1 MGDRFGHEPLLD
13 LVRVLIEHGGSD
25 PTIQDSI
32 GDDCLYHIRRSTTIP
47 RYLRRQS
54 SVPCEFNDPG
64 NGLVSAL
71 HWAVVECAC
80 PKKIKTLLQQ
90 GANPNEWNY
99 GFRSETGPILHCSA
113 SLLTPAQT
121 TPDGLHPA
129 ARDRRIKEIISLVL
143 AFRSNLYAVDDNLVT
158 ALDIVLEIC
167 RKWRYRKG
175 LSIWRAAIE
184 EAGVDW
190 EEYLAKE
197 KSLHSDRSRVDYG
210 GARDYY
216 WSLEMQKDYWFSH
229 DWEEEAQERLFWNPE
244 RLDFDPVKH
253 SGGTYAPSLKSCH
266 AKGRSKGTRQYR
278 HRFVLQDI

>member
-1 MGDRFGHEPLLD
+1 MNRHPLALACMGDRFDHEPLLE

-47 RYLRRQS
+47 RYLRLQS
-54 SVPCEFNDPG
+54 FVPCGFNDSG
-64 NGLVSAL
+64 NDLVSAL

-80 PKKIKTLLQQ
+80 PEKIKKLLQQ

-99 GFRSETGPILHCSA
+99 GFRSETGPILHSSA

-121 TPDGLHPA
+121 TPDGLGPA
-129 ARDRRIKEIISLVL
+129 ARDRRIKEIINLVL
-143 AFRSNLYAVDDNLVT
+143 AWGSDLYALDDNLVT
-158 ALDIVLEIC
+158 ALDVVLEIC
-167 RKWRYRKG
+167 RKWRYRNG

-184 EAGVDW
+184 DHGIDW

-197 KSLHSDRSRVDYG
+197 KSLHSKRSRVDYG

-216 WSLEMQKDYWFSH
+216 WSLEMQRDYWLSH
-229 DWEEEAQERLFWNPE
+229 DWEVEAQERFFWNPK
-244 RLDFDPVKH
+244 RLDFDPLEH
-253 SGGTYAPSLKSCH
+253 SGGTDAPSL
-266 AKGRSKGTRQYR
+266 RSLPRKREIQR
-278 HRFVLQDI
+278 D

>member
-1 MGDRFGHEPLLD
+1 MGDRFDHEPLLE
-13 LVRVLIEHGGSD
+13 LVRVLIEYGGSD

-47 RYLRRQS
+47 RYLRLQS
-54 SVPCEFNDPG
+54 PMPCGFNDSG
-64 NGLVSAL
+64 NGPVSAL
-71 HWAVVECAC
+71 QWAVVECAC
-80 PKKIKTLLQQ
+80 PEKIKTLLQ
-90 GANPNEWNY
+90 GVNPNEWNY
-99 GFRSETGPILHCSA
+99 GFRSETGPILHSSA

-121 TPDGLHPA
+121 TSDGISPA
-129 ARDRRIKEIISLVL
+129 ARDCRIKEIINLVL
-143 AFRSNLYAVDDNLVT
+143 AGGSHLHAVDDNLVT

-184 EAGVDW
+184 EAGNDW
-190 EEYLAKE
+190 EVYLAKE
-197 KSLHSDRSRVDYG
+197 KSMHSERSRVDYG

-216 WSLEMQKDYWFSH
+216 WSLKMQKDYWLSH

-244 RLDFDPVKH
+244 RLDFDPLKD
-253 SGGTYAPSLKSCH
+253 SGGTYAPSLRSCR

-278 HRFVLQDI
+278 H